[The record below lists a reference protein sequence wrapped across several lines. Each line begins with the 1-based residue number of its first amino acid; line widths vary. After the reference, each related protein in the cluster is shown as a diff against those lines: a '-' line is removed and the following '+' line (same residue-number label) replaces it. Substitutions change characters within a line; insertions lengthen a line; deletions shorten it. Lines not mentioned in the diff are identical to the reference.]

1 MRDQPALTTA
11 TGRSWLITGGL
22 LAVIAVAILVPMIP
36 LAPPGVALSSVALIV
51 VLYAGMLAAL
61 TLPLGRR
68 RLGVMAWGMILI
80 AVVAL
85 VGIGIV
91 ASEQWGLFG

>member
-11 TGRSWLITGGL
+11 SGRSWLITGGL
-22 LAVIAVAILVPMIP
+22 LAVIALAVLVPMIP
-36 LAPPGVALSSVALIV
+36 LEPPGVALTSVALIV

-61 TLPLGRR
+61 ALPLGKR

-85 VGIGIV
+85 VGVGIV
-91 ASEQWGLFG
+91 ASEQWGIFG